1 MFSRVTSSVGYI
13 PQIDGLRAL
22 AVLLVVGHHVFAI
35 YLAQTHRLGT
45 QSLPPNWGLIWNRSA
60 VVPWGVHLAFGV
72 PIFFAISGFVL
83 AMPFAGSILGGKG
96 FPSTRLY
103 LLRRLIRLEPPYV
116 LCLTFYFAFILLPYL
131 HPNWRFHVMLN
142 IFGPHYLA
150 SLAYLHALIYGGPSW
165 VYGNAWT
172 LEIEVQ
178 FYLLMPLFAQV
189 FRIWRAGLRRWLLA
203 VAVLAAALFSQFGVP
218 ALHNPLLQ
226 WTIVGHLEFF
236 FAGILLADLYRDPP
250 KGLRL
255 TPRVADLCALLG
267 VALVVYALHW
277 SQAMAWTAAFGV
289 AGLFWGVLRGGWIG
303 RVFSQRWLTVPGMM
317 CYTIYLYHWF
327 VIEHSMPL
335 ALKLLGPQHALWLDA
350 AAVTLMMLPPILLMS
365 AVLYLVTERPFVLLS
380 HTATRRWR
388 SVKMDAAAVPAVGA

>member
-1 MFSRVTSSVGYI
+1 VTSSVGYI

-35 YLAQTHRLGT
+35 YLMQTHRLGA
-45 QSLPPNWGLIWNRSA
+45 QLLPRDWGLVMPRSA
-60 VVPWGVHLAFGV
+60 VVPWGLHLTFGV

-83 AMPFAGSILGGKG
+83 AMPFAGSILSGKG

-116 LCLTFYFAFILLPYL
+116 LCITFYFAFILLPYL
-131 HPNWRFHVMLN
+131 HPNWRFHVMLD

-165 VYGNAWT
+165 IYGNAWT

-189 FRIWRAGLRRWLLA
+189 FRIGRAGLRRWLLGGT
-203 VAVLAAALFSQFGVP
+203 VLAAALFSQFGVP
-218 ALHNPLLQ
+218 ALHSSLLQ

-250 KGLRL
+250 QGLRL
-255 TPRVADLCALLG
+255 GQSTADACALVS
-267 VALVVYALHW
+267 VALLVYVLHW
-277 SQAMAWTAAFGV
+277 RPALAWLEAFGV
-289 AGLFWGVLRGGWIG
+289 AGLFWGVLRGGWVG
-303 RVFSQRWLTVPGMM
+303 HVFSQRWLTVPGMM

-327 VIEHSMPL
+327 VIERSMPV
-335 ALKLLGPQHALWLDA
+335 ALQLLGPQHALWLDA
-350 AAVTLMMLPPILLMS
+350 AGVTLMMLPPILLVS
-365 AVLYLVTERPFVLLS
+365 AVLYLLTERPFVVLS

-388 SVKMDAAAVPAVGA
+388 AARMDAAPVPTVGAS